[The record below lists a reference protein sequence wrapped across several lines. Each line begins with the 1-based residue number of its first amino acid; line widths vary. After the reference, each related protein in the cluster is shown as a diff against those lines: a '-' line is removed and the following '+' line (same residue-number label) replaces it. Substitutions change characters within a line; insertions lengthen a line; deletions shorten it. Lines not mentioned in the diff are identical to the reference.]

1 MKAVVCTKIGEPNL
15 LEIKE
20 IEKPKPNK
28 NEVLIDVKAAGV
40 NFPDALMVQG
50 KYQIVMDPPFT
61 PGNEVCGYVEDS
73 GDDVDIENGTKVI
86 ALPPIGGFSEYVC
99 VDKNLVIPVSEK
111 VDSMA
116 GASLPINYGTCY
128 YALKRRANIKEGE
141 TLLVLGASGGIGT
154 ATIQLAKIMGVKT
167 ICAVGSNEKAEYVKS
182 LGADEIIRYDQ
193 IDLKETVKDLT
204 NGKGVDVVMD
214 PVGGNITEQALRA
227 TAWNGRL
234 LVVGFTDGNIP
245 KIPLNLTL
253 VKGVS
258 IVGVWWGRWTTTSP
272 QETAEDFSE
281 LLSFIEKGELDIKP
295 NNVHTIEET
304 PLALENF
311 LSRKNIGKT
320 VISF

>member
-1 MKAVVCTKIGEPNL
+1 MKAVVCTKIGDPNL
-15 LEIKE
+15 LEIKDIE
-20 IEKPKPNK
+20 IPKPNK
-28 NEVLIDVKAAGV
+28 NEVLIKVEAAGV

-61 PGNEVCGYVEDS
+61 PGNEVCGYVEET
-73 GDDVDIENGTKVI
+73 GDDVDIKIGTKVI
-86 ALPPIGGFSEYVC
+86 ALPPIGGFSEYVS
-99 VDKNLVIPVSEK
+99 VDKNLVIPVSGK

-128 YALKRRANIKEGE
+128 YALKRRAYIQKDE

-167 ICAVGSNEKAEYVKS
+167 ICAVGSDEKAEYVQS
-182 LGADEIIRYDQ
+182 LGADEVIRYDQ
-193 IDLKETVKDLT
+193 VDLKETVKELT
-204 NGKGVDVVMD
+204 DGKGVDVVMD
-214 PVGGNITEQALRA
+214 PVGGDVTEQALRA

-234 LVVGFTDGNIP
+234 LVIGFTDGNIP

-272 QETAEDFSE
+272 EETAEDFKE
-281 LLSFIEKGELDIKP
+281 LIEFIENDELVIQPKNIHP
-295 NNVHTIEET
+295 IEET
-304 PLALENF
+304 SLALENF

>member
-1 MKAVVCTKIGEPNL
+1 MKAVVCTKIGDPNL
-15 LEIKE
+15 LEIKD
-20 IEKPKPNK
+20 IETPKPSK
-28 NEVLIDVKAAGV
+28 NEVLVKVQAAGV

-61 PGNEVCGYVEDS
+61 PGNEVCGYVEET
-73 GDDVDIENGTKVI
+73 GDDVDLKIGTKVI
-86 ALPPIGGFSEYVC
+86 ALPPIGGFSEYVS

-128 YALKRRANIKEGE
+128 YALKRRANIQKNES
-141 TLLVLGASGGIGT
+141 LLVLGASGGIGT

-167 ICAVGSNEKAEYVKS
+167 ICAVGSDEKAEYVKS

-193 IDLKETVKDLT
+193 VELKETVKELT
-204 NGKGVDVVMD
+204 DGKGVDVVMD
-214 PVGGNITEQALRA
+214 PVGGDVTEQALRA

-234 LVVGFTDGNIP
+234 LVIGFTDGNIP

-272 QETAEDFSE
+272 EETAEDFKE
-281 LLSFIEKGELDIKP
+281 LIEFIEKDELIIKP
-295 NNVHTIEET
+295 KNVHPIEET
-304 PLALENF
+304 SLALENF

>member
-1 MKAVVCTKIGEPNL
+1 VKAVVCTKIGDPNL

-20 IEKPKPNK
+20 IETPKPSK
-28 NEVLIDVKAAGV
+28 NEVLVKVQAAGV

-61 PGNEVCGYVEDS
+61 PGNEVCGYVEET
-73 GDDVDIENGTKVI
+73 GDDVDLKIGTKVI
-86 ALPPIGGFSEYVC
+86 ALPPIGGFSEYVS

-111 VDSMA
+111 VNAMA

-128 YALKRRANIKEGE
+128 YALKRRANIQKDES
-141 TLLVLGASGGIGT
+141 LLVLGASGGIGT

-167 ICAVGSNEKAEYVKS
+167 ICAVGSDEKAKYVKS

-193 IDLKETVKDLT
+193 VELKETVKELT
-204 NGKGVDVVMD
+204 DGKGVDVVMD
-214 PVGGNITEQALRA
+214 PVGGEVTEQALRA

-234 LVVGFTDGNIP
+234 LVIGFTDGNIP

-272 QETAEDFSE
+272 EETAEDFKE
-281 LLSFIEKGELDIKP
+281 LIEFIEKDELIIKP
-295 NNVHTIEET
+295 KNVHPIEET
-304 PLALENF
+304 SLALENF

>member
-116 GASLPINYGTCY
+116 GASLPINYGTCF

>member
-1 MKAVVCTKIGEPNL
+1 MYKIGDPNL
-15 LEIKE
+15 LEIKD
-20 IEKPKPNK
+20 IETPKPSK
-28 NEVLIDVKAAGV
+28 NEVLVKVQAAGV

-61 PGNEVCGYVEDS
+61 PGNEVCGYVEET
-73 GDDVDIENGTKVI
+73 GDNVDLKIGTKVI
-86 ALPPIGGFSEYVC
+86 ALPPIGGFSEYVS

-128 YALKRRANIKEGE
+128 YALKRRANIQKNES
-141 TLLVLGASGGIGT
+141 LLVLGASGGIGT
-154 ATIQLAKIMGVKT
+154 ATIQLARIMGVKT
-167 ICAVGSNEKAEYVKS
+167 ICAVGSDEKAEYVKS

-193 IDLKETVKDLT
+193 VELKETVKELT
-204 NGKGVDVVMD
+204 DGKGVDVVMD
-214 PVGGNITEQALRA
+214 PVGGDVTEQALRA

-234 LVVGFTDGNIP
+234 LVIGFTDGNIP

-272 QETAEDFSE
+272 EETAEDFKE
-281 LLSFIEKGELDIKP
+281 LIEFIEKDELVIKP
-295 NNVHTIEET
+295 KNIHPIEET
-304 PLALENF
+304 SLALENF

>member
-1 MKAVVCTKIGEPNL
+1 MKAVVCTKIGDPNL
-15 LEIKE
+15 LEIKD
-20 IEKPKPNK
+20 IETPKPSK
-28 NEVLIDVKAAGV
+28 NEVLVKVQAAGV

-61 PGNEVCGYVEDS
+61 PGNEVCGYVEET
-73 GDDVDIENGTKVI
+73 GDDVDLKIGTKVI
-86 ALPPIGGFSEYVC
+86 ALPPIGGFSEYVS

-128 YALKRRANIKEGE
+128 YALKRRANIQKNES
-141 TLLVLGASGGIGT
+141 LLVLGASGGIGT
-154 ATIQLAKIMGVKT
+154 ATIQLSKIMGVKT
-167 ICAVGSNEKAEYVKS
+167 ICAVGSDEKAEYVKS

-193 IDLKETVKDLT
+193 VELKETVKELT
-204 NGKGVDVVMD
+204 DGKGVDVVMD
-214 PVGGNITEQALRA
+214 PVGGDVTEQALRA

-234 LVVGFTDGNIP
+234 LVIGFTDGNIP

-272 QETAEDFSE
+272 EETAEDFKE
-281 LLSFIEKGELDIKP
+281 LIEFI
-295 NNVHTIEET
+295 
-304 PLALENF
+304 
-311 LSRKNIGKT
+311 
-320 VISF
+320 

>member
-1 MKAVVCTKIGEPNL
+1 MKAVVCTKLGDPNL

-50 KYQIVMDPPFT
+50 KYQIVMEPPFT
-61 PGNEVCGYVEDS
+61 PGNEVCGYIEDS

-272 QETAEDFSE
+272 EETAEDFSE

>member
-1 MKAVVCTKIGEPNL
+1 MKAVVCTKIGDPNL
-15 LEIKE
+15 LEIKDIE
-20 IEKPKPNK
+20 IPKPNK
-28 NEVLIDVKAAGV
+28 NEVLIKVEAAGV

-61 PGNEVCGYVEDS
+61 PGNEVCGYVEET
-73 GDDVDIENGTKVI
+73 GEDVDIKIGTKVI
-86 ALPPIGGFSEYVC
+86 ALPPIGGFSEYVS
-99 VDKNLVIPVSEK
+99 VDKNLVIAVSGK

-128 YALKRRANIKEGE
+128 YALKRRAYIQKDE

-167 ICAVGSNEKAEYVKS
+167 ICAVGSDEKAKYVQS
-182 LGADEIIRYDQ
+182 LGADEVIRYDQ
-193 IDLKETVKDLT
+193 VDLKETVKELT
-204 NGKGVDVVMD
+204 DGKGVDVVMD
-214 PVGGNITEQALRA
+214 PVGGDVTEQALRA

-234 LVVGFTDGNIP
+234 LVIGFTDGNIP

-272 QETAEDFSE
+272 EETAEDFKE
-281 LLSFIEKGELDIKP
+281 LIEFIENDELVIQPKNIHP
-295 NNVHTIEET
+295 IEET
-304 PLALENF
+304 SLALENF

>member
-1 MKAVVCTKIGEPNL
+1 MKAVVCTKIGDPNL
-15 LEIKE
+15 LEIKDIE
-20 IEKPKPNK
+20 IPKPNK
-28 NEVLIDVKAAGV
+28 NEVLIKVEAAGV

-61 PGNEVCGYVEDS
+61 PGNEVCGYVEET
-73 GDDVDIENGTKVI
+73 GEDVDIKIGTKVI
-86 ALPPIGGFSEYVC
+86 ALPPIGGFSEYVS
-99 VDKNLVIPVSEK
+99 VDKNLVIPVSGK

-128 YALKRRANIKEGE
+128 YALKRRAYIQKDE

-167 ICAVGSNEKAEYVKS
+167 ICAVGSDEKAKYVQS
-182 LGADEIIRYDQ
+182 LGADEVIRYDQ
-193 IDLKETVKDLT
+193 VDLKETVKELT
-204 NGKGVDVVMD
+204 DGKGVDVVMD
-214 PVGGNITEQALRA
+214 PVGGDVTEQALRA

-234 LVVGFTDGNIP
+234 LVIGFTDGNIP

-272 QETAEDFSE
+272 EETAEDFKDC
-281 LLSFIEKGELDIKP
+281 LLYTSPSPRDS
-295 NNVHTIEET
+295 V
-304 PLALENF
+304 
-311 LSRKNIGKT
+311 
-320 VISF
+320 